1 MQVVTDPQC
10 RHPGCGC
17 VPEPPFEGFCS
28 LYCRNVVQDAARAAT
43 QTDPE
48 GACACGHE
56 ACTALEPD
64 DRIAPAPGA

>member
-1 MQVVTDPQC
+1 VEVITEIHC

-17 VPEPPFEGFCS
+17 EPEPPFEPFCS
-28 LYCRNVVQDAARAAT
+28 LYCRNVVQDAARAAA

-56 ACTALEPD
+56 GCSTHDSDEQV
-64 DRIAPAPGA
+64 APAP